1 MIITSGTIAAL
12 AMLALRN
19 LGVFDNKNSSKK

>member
-1 MIITSGTIAAL
+1 MEDL

-19 LGVFDNKNSSKK
+19 LNSLPNFVEEFFQPRNAL